1 MIIITGATGQLGHQ
15 VIAALRQHLPANQ
28 LVASVRDTHKA
39 AAQLNDG
46 IEVRAGDFTRPRDLE
61 TAFAGASQVLIVSVD
76 KVGNTATE
84 MHHAAIRAARAAGAE
99 RILYT
104 SHQGAR
110 LDSPFAAAHDHAVT
124 EQFLAAGPAA
134 YTALRHGFYAESALH
149 MVGSGLRNGELRVP
163 EDGPISWTARADLA
177 AADAAI
183 LATPGR
189 IDGISP
195 PLTGREMYTM
205 SDLVRLASEESGR
218 DIRHVTVTDA
228 EWLAATEA
236 SGVPKVY
243 AEMLLG
249 TFLAARRG
257 DFAVVDPTLE
267 NLIGRPPRGMRD
279 ILGEFLRTAK
289 ATDIAE

>member
-1 MIIITGATGQLGHQ
+1 MIIITGATGQLGQQ
-15 VIAALRQHLPANQ
+15 VITSLRQYIPSNQ
-28 LVASVRDTHKA
+28 IVASVRDTTKA
-39 AAQLNDG
+39 TQALGND
-46 IEVRAGDFTRPRDLE
+46 IQVRAGDFTQPDDLK
-61 TAFAGASQVLIVSVD
+61 TTFSGASQVLIVSVD
-76 KVGNTATE
+76 KVGKAATD
-84 MHHAAIRAARAAGAE
+84 MHRAAIRAAREARTD

-110 LDSPFAAAHDHAVT
+110 LDSSFAAAHDHAVT
-124 EQFLAAGPAA
+124 EQFLADGTTPF
-134 YTALRHGFYAESALH
+134 TALRHGFYAESALH
-149 MVGSGLRNGELRVP
+149 MVGPGLKNGELRVP

-183 LATPGR
+183 LANPGH

-195 PLTGREMYTM
+195 ALTGTETYTM
-205 SDLVRLASEESGR
+205 ADLARLASEESGR
-218 DIRHVTVTDA
+218 EIKHVPVSDE

-236 SGVPKVY
+236 RGVPKVY

-267 NLIGRPPRGMRD
+267 KLIGRPPQGMRE
-279 ILGEFLRTAK
+279 ILRHYLQN
-289 ATDIAE
+289 ATSAYH

>member
-15 VIAALRQHLPANQ
+15 IIADLRHQLPAHQ
-28 LVASVRDTHKA
+28 IVASARDVTKASQQLGDGVQVR
-39 AAQLNDG
+39 
-46 IEVRAGDFTRPRDLE
+46 EGDFSRPDGPE
-61 TAFAGASQVLIVSVD
+61 TTFSGASQVLIVSVD
-76 KVGNTATE
+76 KVGTAATD

-110 LDSPFAAAHDHAVT
+110 MDSPFAAAHDHAVT
-124 EQFLAAGPAA
+124 EQFLAEGNISF
-134 YTALRHGFYAESALH
+134 TSLRHGFYAESALH
-149 MVGSGLRNGELRVP
+149 MVGPGLKNGELRVP

-183 LATPGR
+183 LTKPGY

-195 PLTGREMYTM
+195 ALTGTETYTM
-205 SDLVRLASEESGR
+205 ADLARLASEESGR
-218 DIRHVTVTDA
+218 EIKHITVSDE
-228 EWLAATEA
+228 EWLSATEA
-236 SGVPKVY
+236 RGVPKIY

-267 NLIGRPPRGMRD
+267 KLIGRPPQGMRE
-279 ILGEFLRTAK
+279 ILGNYLRS
-289 ATDIAE
+289 AEH